1 MSRQLDIS
9 DPQPAQLLMPGW
21 WAGGSAQLHSLL
33 QPRGPQKP
41 RRSRANL
48 RPRSRHASVI
58 DRLLKNQ
65 NPLENRNNLRSFS
78 PHPGPGQTSGEP
90 RRNFAVR
97 NSSTRE
103 PWLFRSPVFSSGHA
117 TDPKYLA
124 KRLGRPASDGCIRIP
139 EAMNLFLDRHGVLDA
154 DYEQAAPHNPR
165 FTALL
170 LPDRTPTP
178 LAGNALVIVDSSES
192 AEPG

>member
-1 MSRQLDIS
+1 MWSLRRPIPTVQKIAYWASRLR
-9 DPQPAQLLMPGW
+9 
-21 WAGGSAQLHSLL
+21 
-33 QPRGPQKP
+33 RGAEKNPLQKP

-48 RPRSRHASVI
+48 RPRSRSASVI

-103 PWLFRSPVFSSGHA
+103 AWLFRSPVFGSGIRRLDGEGGRRPPPRE
-117 TDPKYLA
+117 DPA
-124 KRLGRPASDGCIRIP
+124 
-139 EAMNLFLDRHGVLDA
+139 
-154 DYEQAAPHNPR
+154 
-165 FTALL
+165 
-170 LPDRTPTP
+170 
-178 LAGNALVIVDSSES
+178 
-192 AEPG
+192 